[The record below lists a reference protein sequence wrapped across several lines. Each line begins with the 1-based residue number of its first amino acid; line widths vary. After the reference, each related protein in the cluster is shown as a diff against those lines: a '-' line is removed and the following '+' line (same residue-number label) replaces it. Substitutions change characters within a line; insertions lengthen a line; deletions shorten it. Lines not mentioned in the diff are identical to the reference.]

1 MSCREISKLNTIL
14 GKLKMSTDSDKKLI
28 NSPGIEGLS
37 LGFTQDYRAFLTALK
52 DKIRNARL
60 QAALAINKE
69 VIDLYWHLGN
79 QIIEKQNWGSK
90 LIETLSHDLQNAFP
104 ETSGFSVRNLHRM
117 RQFAARFPEITIV
130 PQAVAQLPWG
140 HISLLIHKIKDDK
153 ELAWYAEQ
161 TIEQGWSRLT
171 LERQV
176 KDNLFQRQAIDGV
189 KSSNFLTRLPSPQSK
204 LAHELLK
211 QPYNFDFLGLH
222 DDAHEREIEHAS
234 IEHIT
239 KFLLELGKGFA
250 FVGRQVP
257 IGLEESG
264 YFIDMLFYHLKL
276 HAYVVIEWKSVRFKP
291 EHAGQLNFYLNLVDD
306 FYKMPED
313 NPTIGLLLC
322 KSRNKFEAE
331 YALKGIEKPIGIS
344 EYQLTRAIPES
355 LKLNLP
361 TIAEIEA
368 ELNDL
373 DSNQK

>member
-1 MSCREISKLNTIL
+1 MVVNN
-14 GKLKMSTDSDKKLI
+14 DKKL
-28 NSPGIEGLS
+28 NNPDNKEGLS
-37 LGFTQDYRAFLTALK
+37 LGFTQDYKAFLTSLK

-60 QAALAINKE
+60 HAALAINTE
-69 VIDLYWHLGN
+69 VINLYWHLGN
-79 QIIEKQNWGSK
+79 QIIKKQNWGSK
-90 LIETLSHDLQNAFP
+90 LIETLSNDLQNAFP
-104 ETSGFSVRNLHRM
+104 ETSGFSVRNLQRM
-117 RQFAARFPEITIV
+117 RQFAARFPSMAIM

-140 HISLLIHKIKDDK
+140 HISLLIHKVKDDK
-153 ELAWYAEQ
+153 ELVWYAEQ
-161 TIEQGWSRLT
+161 TIAEGWPRVT
-171 LERQV
+171 LEHQI
-176 KDNLFQRQAIDGV
+176 KESLFQRQAIDSV
-189 KSSNFLTRLPSPQSK
+189 KSSNFLTRLPSPQSS

-250 FVGRQVP
+250 FVGRQIP

-361 TIAEIEA
+361 SIEEIES
-368 ELNDL
+368 ELNDMQG
-373 DSNQK
+373 N

>member
-1 MSCREISKLNTIL
+1 
-14 GKLKMSTDSDKKLI
+14 MSTDSDKKMI
-28 NSPGIEGLS
+28 FTPGFEGIS

-52 DKIRNARL
+52 DKIRSSRL

-69 VIDLYWHLGN
+69 VVGLYWHMGK

-117 RQFAARFPEITIV
+117 RQFAARFPNITIA

-140 HISLLIHKIKDDK
+140 HISLLIQKIKDDD
-153 ELAWYAEQ
+153 ELGWYAEQ
-161 TIEQGWSRLT
+161 IIEQGWSRLA

-176 KDNLFQRQAIDGV
+176 KDNLFQRQAIDAV
-189 KSSNFLTRLPSPQSK
+189 KSSNFLIRLPSPQSK

-250 FVGRQVP
+250 FVG
-257 IGLEESG
+257 
-264 YFIDMLFYHLKL
+264 
-276 HAYVVIEWKSVRFKP
+276 
-291 EHAGQLNFYLNLVDD
+291 
-306 FYKMPED
+306 
-313 NPTIGLLLC
+313 
-322 KSRNKFEAE
+322 
-331 YALKGIEKPIGIS
+331 
-344 EYQLTRAIPES
+344 
-355 LKLNLP
+355 
-361 TIAEIEA
+361 
-368 ELNDL
+368 
-373 DSNQK
+373 

>member
-1 MSCREISKLNTIL
+1 MSI
-14 GKLKMSTDSDKKLI
+14 
-28 NSPGIEGLS
+28 
-37 LGFTQDYRAFLTALK
+37 GFTQDYRALLTALK
-52 DKIRNARL
+52 DKIRSARL

-79 QIIEKQNWGSK
+79 KIIEKQNWGSK

-176 KDNLFQRQAIDGV
+176 KDSLFQRQAIDEV

-211 QPYNFDFLGLH
+211 QPYNFNFLGLH
-222 DDAHEREIEHAS
+222 VS
-234 IEHIT
+234 
-239 KFLLELGKGFA
+239 
-250 FVGRQVP
+250 
-257 IGLEESG
+257 
-264 YFIDMLFYHLKL
+264 
-276 HAYVVIEWKSVRFKP
+276 
-291 EHAGQLNFYLNLVDD
+291 
-306 FYKMPED
+306 
-313 NPTIGLLLC
+313 
-322 KSRNKFEAE
+322 
-331 YALKGIEKPIGIS
+331 AL
-344 EYQLTRAIPES
+344 
-355 LKLNLP
+355 
-361 TIAEIEA
+361 
-368 ELNDL
+368 
-373 DSNQK
+373 